1 MDFDIHLTFGPAL
14 AGLNFGIKKLCF
26 EFGIKEESM
35 DHSSR
40 RKMTR
45 RQFIKGAT
53 AAVTLP
59 HLLSGK
65 NFFYGS
71 LAHAAEEADLV
82 IAKSGSPSQLL
93 QAALAPIGGIGR
105 FVKKGQRVVIKA
117 NIAWARTPDQACTNN
132 PALFSALIRM
142 CYAAGAKRVAVW
154 DHTCDNYQFCFSRS
168 GLKEAA
174 QKAGADIFSGHG
186 RNSYKQVEVPKG
198 KKLKTVEMLRDVLES
213 DVFIN
218 LPIPKQHDATELTLG
233 LKNLIG
239 TVWDMEQL
247 HKIDLHQHIADIN
260 TVRKPDLV
268 VMDAIRILTTN
279 GPKGPGKTE
288 DIGEVIVST
297 DIVAADAYATA
308 FFKHPKT
315 QKPFQPEE
323 IKFVKNAYELGL
335 GQIDLSKVR
344 VKKVSAT

>member
-1 MDFDIHLTFGPAL
+1 MDQ
-14 AGLNFGIKKLCF
+14 
-26 EFGIKEESM
+26 
-35 DHSSR
+35 SSG
-40 RKMTR
+40 KNLTR
-45 RQFIKGAT
+45 REFIRGAAT
-53 AAVTLP
+53 AAALP
-59 HLLSGK
+59 LLSSK
-65 NFFYGS
+65 LPFYGS

-82 IAKSGSPSQLL
+82 IAKNGAPSQLL
-93 QAALAPIGGIGR
+93 QAALVPLGGIGR

-132 PALFSALIRM
+132 PALFSSLIKT
-142 CYAAGAKRVAVW
+142 CYEAGAKKVAVW

-186 RNSYKQVEVPKG
+186 RNSYKQVEIPKG
-198 KKLKTVEMLRDVLES
+198 KKLKTVEMLADVLGS

-239 TVWDMEQL
+239 IVWDMEQL
-247 HKIDLHQHIADIN
+247 HKVDLHQHIADIN

-268 VMDAIRILTTN
+268 IMDAIRILTTN

-288 DIGEVIVST
+288 DIGEVIAST
-297 DIVAADAYATA
+297 DIVAADAYAAT
-308 FFKHPKT
+308 FFKNPKT
-315 QKPFQPEE
+315 QKPFKPEE
-323 IKFVKNAYELGL
+323 IRFVKNAYELGL

-344 VKKVSAT
+344 VRKVSAT